1 MVGWSGR
8 GVDGVGA
15 VDEWVAIGG
24 SGTGVGNLE
33 WAVRCGGGVDVVGLE
48 GVSRVV
54 KIWLA
59 LAVLGV
65 EAVVLAWLVGVAVWD
80 WWGAVLVGR

>member
-1 MVGWSGR
+1 
-8 GVDGVGA
+8 VDA
-15 VDEWVAIGG
+15 
-24 SGTGVGNLE
+24 
-33 WAVRCGGGVDVVGLE
+33 VGLE
-48 GVSRVV
+48 GVSRVG

-59 LAVLGV
+59 LAALGV